1 MTDLS
6 FEQAMNRLDE
16 LSRIMEKPDVTL
28 ENSMECYKEAVELVR
43 FCKKYLED
51 AKLSV
56 QKLEEG
62 QE

>member
-1 MTDLS
+1 
-6 FEQAMNRLDE
+6 MNRLDE